1 MGKTINSSQEQEQF
15 EVTKDCWV
23 NGKLYKKSQLIK
35 LTQSQAQEWLDRK
48 CIKELKQTTKQ
59 ARNTTSQ
66 DIETK
71 MADK

>member
-1 MGKTINSSQEQEQF
+1 MGKTINSSQEHSQEQEQF

-35 LTQSQAQEWLDRK
+35 LTQNQAQEWLDRK

-66 DIETK
+66 DI
-71 MADK
+71 